1 MELEH
6 CSIRS
11 LAYGHVRALPELRAD
26 AVVQLQGELVR
37 FAHQEG
43 FALAEVFTEQR
54 WLHTVAWDALVAS
67 CKQHGV
73 RNVVVPEYPH
83 LHSLPGLSFVMQ
95 QVIGDVID
103 GRVWCAHSD
112 ASAEEATVS
121 SVGSAAE

>member
-6 CSIRS
+6 RTIRP
-11 LAYGHVRALPELRAD
+11 LAYGYVRTLPELRAD
-26 AVVQLQGELVR
+26 AVVQLKSELVR

-43 FALAEVFTEQR
+43 FTLAGVFVEQR
-54 WLHTVAWDALVAS
+54 WLHTVAWDTLVTS

-73 RNVVVPEYPH
+73 RNVIVPDYRH

-95 QVIGDVID
+95 QVIEGVID
-103 GRVWCAHSD
+103 GRVWCARSD
-112 ASAEEATVS
+112 AAVEEATAA

>member
-6 CSIRS
+6 RTIQP
-11 LAYGHVRALPELRAD
+11 LAYGYVRALPELRAD
-26 AVVQLQGELVR
+26 AVAQLQSELAR

-43 FALAEVFTEQR
+43 FTLAEVFVEQR
-54 WLHTVAWDALVAS
+54 WLRTAAWDALVAS

-73 RNVVVPEYPH
+73 RNVVVPDYRH

-95 QVIGDVID
+95 RVIEDVID
-103 GRVWCAHSD
+103 GRVWCARSD
-112 ASAEEATVS
+112 AAVDEAAVS

>member
-1 MELEH
+1 MELERRT
-6 CSIRS
+6 IRP
-11 LAYGHVRALPELRAD
+11 LAYGYVRALPELRAD
-26 AVVQLQGELVR
+26 AVAQLQSELAR

-43 FALAEVFTEQR
+43 FSLAEVFVEQR

-73 RNVVVPEYPH
+73 RNVVVPDYQH

-95 QVIGDVID
+95 QVIEDVID
-103 GRVWCAHSD
+103 GRVWCARSD
-112 ASAEEATVS
+112 AAVEEATVS

>member
-6 CSIRS
+6 RTIRP
-11 LAYGHVRALPELRAD
+11 LAYGYVRDLPELQAD
-26 AVVQLQGELVR
+26 AVVQLKSELVR

-43 FALAEVFTEQR
+43 FTLAEVFVEQR
-54 WLHTVAWDALVAS
+54 WLHTVAWDALATS

-73 RNVVVPEYPH
+73 RNVIVPDYRH

-95 QVIGDVID
+95 QVIEDVID
-103 GRVWCAHSD
+103 GRVWCARSD
-112 ASAEEATVS
+112 AAVEEVTAA